1 MEPTIKIKIP
11 KTPHDLYLK
20 HDKYE
25 NKDEEDKEDKEDKEV
40 KIVKYMDELYTKKFV
55 DDYFT
60 L

>member
-1 MEPTIKIKIP
+1 MEPIVKLKIP

-20 HDKYE
+20 HE
-25 NKDEEDKEDKEDKEV
+25 KDEKDDKEDREDKEV

-60 L
+60 KL

>member
-1 MEPTIKIKIP
+1 MEPIIKLKIP

-20 HDKYE
+20 HGKYE
-25 NKDEEDKEDKEDKEV
+25 NHDKDDREDKKV

-60 L
+60 SL

>member
-1 MEPTIKIKIP
+1 MEPIIKLKIP

-20 HDKYE
+20 HEKY
-25 NKDEEDKEDKEDKEV
+25 DKEDREDKEV

-55 DDYFT
+55 DDYFKI

>member
-20 HDKYE
+20 YEKYE
-25 NKDEEDKEDKEDKEV
+25 NKDEEDKEV

>member
-20 HDKYE
+20 HEKYE
-25 NKDEEDKEDKEDKEV
+25 NKDEEDKEDKEV